1 METLLLNYNE
11 KENLYYE
18 NNKMNN
24 FEESVKKLINDISV
38 LKNELENKS
47 KENKKLKNIIVQYK
61 NNKSYRAV
69 SNPRKTTNIN
79 DEMLNIQKS
88 ANNIKKEIIIINE

>member
-47 KENKKLKNIIVQYK
+47 KENKKLKNIIV
-61 NNKSYRAV
+61 
-69 SNPRKTTNIN
+69 
-79 DEMLNIQKS
+79 
-88 ANNIKKEIIIINE
+88 